1 MRRSGGVLIT
11 GGAGFVGTNLADRLA
26 RTGTKVTVLDSLC
39 RPGVQENLRW
49 LTRRHGDSVRAV
61 IGDVRDADTVAGAM
75 RGAERV
81 FHLAAQ
87 VAVTTSLVA
96 PLEDLEVNVRG
107 TLNVLEQAR
116 RQDTPPAIVFTS
128 TNKVYGR
135 LPDVELCLG
144 EDRYEPADLLLR
156 THGISERQPLQFC
169 SPYGC
174 SKGAADQYVLDYA
187 HSFGLRACVLRMSC
201 IYGPHQRGNE
211 DQGWVAHF
219 LISALRNR
227 PITIFG
233 DGRQARDLLF
243 IEDLLDALLAASA
256 NERALTGRAFNIGG
270 GPRNAAS
277 VLEVVEMFGEHVRG
291 GPPQVL
297 WEDWRVADQRWYV
310 SDTRAFEKLTG
321 WRPRVGLAEGL
332 AGLNDWLTGETEVRR
347 AAAAAS

>member
-1 MRRSGGVLIT
+1 
-11 GGAGFVGTNLADRLA
+11 
-26 RTGTKVTVLDSLC
+26 
-39 RPGVQENLRW
+39 
-49 LTRRHGDSVRAV
+49 
-61 IGDVRDADTVAGAM
+61 
-75 RGAERV
+75 
-81 FHLAAQ
+81 
-87 VAVTTSLVA
+87 
-96 PLEDLEVNVRG
+96 
-107 TLNVLEQAR
+107 
-116 RQDTPPAIVFTS
+116 
-128 TNKVYGR
+128 
-135 LPDVELCLG
+135 
-144 EDRYEPADLLLR
+144 
-156 THGISERQPLQFC
+156 
-169 SPYGC
+169 
-174 SKGAADQYVLDYA
+174 
-187 HSFGLRACVLRMSC
+187 MSC

-277 VLEVVEMFGEHVRG
+277 VLEVVEMLGEVLD

-297 WEDWRVADQRWYV
+297 WDDWRVADQRWYV